1 MIVRYIVRA
10 RKWYDISMIR
20 ELSGIVTGSEP
31 GGAIVEVAGFGIFVH
46 LAAADMLVPGT
57 QVRLKTY
64 MAFRQDGAELY
75 GFTTDEDRRFFEQLL
90 TVSGVGPKTALSI
103 FSRASRE
110 SLETAISTRDVSYLT
125 RVVGMGKKAA
135 EKLVVELSE
144 KVNVSGE
151 KHDGEDAEVF
161 DTLVALG
168 YTDREAR
175 KALSDVPMH
184 ITGRDA
190 RLKAALAGKSR

>member
-1 MIVRYIVRA
+1 
-10 RKWYDISMIR
+10 MIR
-20 ELSGIVTGSEP
+20 ELSGVVIGNEP

-46 LAAADMLVPGT
+46 LAAADMLAPGD

-64 MAFRQDGAELY
+64 MAFKQDGVDLY
-75 GFTTDEDRRFFEQLL
+75 GFSTEEDRRFFEQLL

-110 SLETAISTRDVSYLT
+110 SLETAIASRDLSYLT
-125 RVVGMGKKAA
+125 RVVGLGNKAA

-144 KVNVSGE
+144 KVTPTDA
-151 KHDGEDAEVF
+151 KHDDEDAEVF

-175 KALSDVPMH
+175 TALSAVPMH
-184 ITGRDA
+184 IVGRDA

>member
-1 MIVRYIVRA
+1 
-10 RKWYDISMIR
+10 MIR
-20 ELSGIVTGSEP
+20 EICGTVIGNEP
-31 GGAIVEVAGFGIFVH
+31 GGAIIDVAGFGIFVH
-46 LAAADMLVPGT
+46 LATAELLVPGT
-57 QVRLKTY
+57 EARLKTY
-64 MAFRQDGAELY
+64 MAFRQDGVELY
-75 GFTTDEDRRFFEQLL
+75 GFSTEEDRFFEQLL

-103 FSRASRE
+103 FSRGSRE
-110 SLETAISTRDVSYLT
+110 SLEGAISTRDISYLT

-144 KVNVSGE
+144 KVNASD
-151 KHDGEDAEVF
+151 KTPDGDDAEVF

-175 KALSDVPMH
+175 KALSDIPMH

-190 RLKAALAGKSR
+190 RLKAALAGKAR

>member
-1 MIVRYIVRA
+1 
-10 RKWYDISMIR
+10 MIR
-20 ELSGIVTGSEP
+20 TLRGTIIGSES
-31 GGAIVEVAGFGIFVH
+31 GGVIVDVAGFGIFVH
-46 LAAADMLVPGT
+46 LATADMPTLGEEVN
-57 QVRLKTY
+57 LKTY
-64 MAFRQDGAELY
+64 MAFRQDGVELY
-75 GFTTDEDRRFFEQLL
+75 GFMSEEDRRFFEQLL

-110 SLETAISTRDVSYLT
+110 SLEGAIATRDISYLT

-135 EKLVVELSE
+135 EKMVVELSE
-144 KVNVSGE
+144 KVTVTGE
-151 KHDGEDAEVF
+151 KHDGDDAEVF

-175 KALSDVPMH
+175 TALADIPMH

-190 RLKAALAGKSR
+190 RLKAALAGKQR